1 MKHIML
7 LHGAIGAARQ
17 LEPLADLLQ
26 QEYHVHLVNLPGHG
40 GMAFPSDGFTMD
52 GFADAVLHY
61 ADDNNIPQFSF
72 FGYSM
77 GGYVAMVF
85 AQRFPGRV
93 EKIITLATKFYWDEG
108 VAAKEIAMLQPD
120 IIDKKIPAFA
130 KDLAERHAPLDWKEQ
145 LSYTKDL
152 LMSLGKNNRLT
163 LADHKEI
170 TTPCLLM
177 LGDRDKMVTLGETVD
192 VYTALPAGAMAVL
205 PQTPHPIEK
214 IDLQLLRFHIEQFLR

>member
-1 MKHIML
+1 MQHL
-7 LHGAIGAARQ
+7 VLVHGAVGSPTQ
-17 LEPLADLLQ
+17 LKPLADLLSDKFR
-26 QEYHVHLVNLPGHG
+26 VHTPGFRGHG
-40 GMAFPSDGFTMD
+40 GIPGPDAFSFDGFTED
-52 GFADAVLHY
+52 IEEFLAEKKIEKCLL
-61 ADDNNIPQFSF
+61 

-77 GGYVAMVF
+77 GGYAALKF
-85 AQRFPGRV
+85 AAIHP
-93 EKIITLATKFYWDEG
+93 EKVSGIITLATKFEWTPEI
-108 VAAKEIAMLQPD
+108 AAKETAMLN
-120 IIDKKIPAFA
+120 PAVIEEKVPGFA
-130 KDLAERHAPLDWKEQ
+130 AALENLHAPLDWKEQ